1 MTGSPGQ
8 LGCIDM
14 FYFLSR
20 LSISMIFFYHGL
32 VPKILFGNAQEIMM
46 NDAFMPF
53 VAEKVALYASGVLE
67 ILYAILLLVFFR
79 NKWLVVPAMVFP
91 VVATVAIFFA
101 LPALFENA
109 FNPFSTN
116 LSVLVLA
123 FINFKS
129 CSEKQTA

>member
-1 MTGSPGQ
+1 
-8 LGCIDM
+8 
-14 FYFLSR
+14 
-20 LSISMIFFYHGL
+20 MIFFYHGL

-46 NDAFMPF
+46 NEAFMPF

-67 ILYAILLLVFFR
+67 ILYAILLLVFYR

-123 FINFKS
+123 VINFKS
-129 CSEKQTA
+129 CSAKQAA